1 MIKKIGILTSG
12 GDAPGMNAAIR
23 GVVRTALAE
32 GLDVFGIYDGYMG
45 LCEDRIVQLERSSV
59 SDIITR
65 GGTFLGSARFPEFK
79 DQNVRQKA
87 IANLKK
93 HQIDALVV
101 IGGDGSYMGAM
112 RLTEEGFPCIGLP
125 GTIDNDIRGTDYT
138 IGYFTA
144 LSTAVEAIDR
154 LRDTCSS
161 HNRISV
167 IEIMGRDCGDLTLNA
182 SVAGGCE
189 FMIIPEVSYTKED
202 LIEEIKLGFAKGKKH
217 AIVTVTEHMCDVNQ
231 LAADI
236 EAAVHHETRATV
248 LGHVQRGGSPVP
260 YDRILGSRMGAYAV
274 ELLLQGHAGRSVGV
288 QNGKLVHHNI
298 IEAINNMKRPFDID
312 LYNTAK
318 RLF

>member
-1 MIKKIGILTSG
+1 MIKKIGVLTSG

-23 GVVRTALAE
+23 GVVRAGLTE
-32 GLDVFGIYDGYMG
+32 GIEVFGIEDGYLG
-45 LCEDRIVQLERSSV
+45 LCENRITKLHRYSV

-65 GGTFLGSARFPEFK
+65 GGTFLGSARFPQFRDE
-79 DQNVRQKA
+79 QVRAKA
-87 IANLKK
+87 IANLKQ
-93 HQIDALVV
+93 HEIDALVV

-112 RLTEEGFPCIGLP
+112 KLTEEGCPCIGLP
-125 GTIDNDIRGTDYT
+125 GTIDNDIRGTDFT

-161 HNRISV
+161 HHRISI

-182 SVAGGCE
+182 AVAGGCE
-189 FMIIPEVSYTKED
+189 FMINPEISYTKDD
-202 LIEEIKLGFAKGKKH
+202 LIEEIKHGFAKGKKH
-217 AIVTVTEHMCDVNQ
+217 AIVAVTEHMCDVNQ

-236 EAAVHHETRATV
+236 EEAVHHETRATV

-274 ELLLQGHAGRSVGV
+274 ELLMQGQAGRSIGV
-288 QNGKLVHHNI
+288 QNGKLVHHDI
-298 IEAINNMKRPFDID
+298 VEAIKTMKRPFDID
-312 LYNTAK
+312 LYNVAK

>member
-298 IEAINNMKRPFDID
+298 IEAINNMKRPFDMD

>member
-23 GVVRTALAE
+23 GVVRTALTE
-32 GLDVFGIYDGYMG
+32 GLDVFGVYDGYMG
-45 LCEDRIVQLERSSV
+45 LCEDRIIQLERSSV

-79 DQNVRQKA
+79 DKAVRQKA

-182 SVAGGCE
+182 AVAGGCE

-217 AIVTVTEHMCDVNQ
+217 AIVAVTEHMCDVNK

-236 EAAVHHETRATV
+236 EAAVHHETRATI

-274 ELLLQGHAGRSVGV
+274 QLLLEGHAGRSVGV
-288 QNGKLVHHNI
+288 QNGKLVHHDI
-298 IEAINNMKRPFDID
+298 IEAINNMKRSFDIE